1 MENDIT
7 DIPPIPTEETETTH
21 IPPLNNKKE
30 RILTV
35 RLDDEEWKQ
44 IQILKSK
51 PYYINIAHFLR
62 DSLKHLYESRTN
74 KAGRTK

>member
-1 MENDIT
+1 MEKDIT
-7 DIPPIPTEETETTH
+7 DLPPVPSEEIKTPPITAPS
-21 IPPLNNKKE
+21 NKKE
-30 RILTV
+30 KVLTV
-35 RLDDEEWKQ
+35 RLDDVEWNQ